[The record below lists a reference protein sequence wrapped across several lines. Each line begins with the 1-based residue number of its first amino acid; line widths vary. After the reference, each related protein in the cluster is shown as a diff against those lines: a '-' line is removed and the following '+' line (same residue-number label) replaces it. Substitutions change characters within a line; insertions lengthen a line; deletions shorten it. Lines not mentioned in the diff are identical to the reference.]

1 MNDHDVESATQLL
14 GSLSSINEEVNN
26 MNVLNKEYQQ
36 LEEQI
41 QLLNDKWSQQL
52 EAEKLIDIEQVRALT
67 QYPVLPQVQLSIDF
81 QQYHRFIEELLT
93 LLEEKQPSLEA
104 DTKALKSRISTKIL
118 EQWHPEVL
126 TVHQRYFQAF
136 AEEHHIASWLPYF
149 VAEHAIRP
157 FLQKATAEIRD
168 ELKKADVHGCCPAC
182 GEAPRLAIIN
192 KKGRKEITCPRCHY
206 AWEVKKINCAHC
218 GSEEPGKLEILKV
231 EKDDSAEIHVCHDC
245 NGYTKVIDVRKMIK
259 KDSIA
264 LLDIKSIHL
273 DFIAQ
278 ENGYGMP
285 DDTKVN

>member
-1 MNDHDVESATQLL
+1 MSV
-14 GSLSSINEEVNN
+14 
-26 MNVLNKEYQQ
+26 
-36 LEEQI
+36 
-41 QLLNDKWSQQL
+41 
-52 EAEKLIDIEQVRALT
+52 
-67 QYPVLPQVQLSIDF
+67 DF

-157 FLQKATAEIRD
+157 FLQRATAEIRD

-192 KKGRKEITCPRCHY
+192 KKGRKEVTCPRCHY
-206 AWEVKKINCAHC
+206 AWEVKKLTVPIAAVRN
-218 GSEEPGKLEILKV
+218 LENWKSSRLKRM
-231 EKDDSAEIHVCHDC
+231 I
-245 NGYTKVIDVRKMIK
+245 VRRFMFVMTATAI
-259 KDSIA
+259 
-264 LLDIKSIHL
+264 
-273 DFIAQ
+273 Q
-278 ENGYGMP
+278 R
-285 DDTKVN
+285 